1 MVDGVQNNR
10 ESATK
15 FLDSVN
21 TALDGKDA
29 KDRATELQYL
39 VAKLEKEGKLPN
51 LILNAGM
58 GDSESTNFRAT
69 TFNGKEIRK
78 DEIKSISETGKNGP
92 MKYDA
97 ATQLIAS
104 ALTRKF
110 DQIDKQSTDAH
121 GRWNGN
127 KADSKLSTNEINK
140 WAGEETRTGVRLPCD
155 TVKSPIKQYENVL
168 KNFGTPEQLR
178 SAFGT
183 DTPSLEQIKK
193 AVDHQT
199 TKRQTL
205 GSLGLDDAAL
215 KSAHEKGGVWS
226 DEKMSA
232 AQYLANSENYDRIQG
247 SVDESYKPFSS
258 GDWLSA
264 AKIKEVGN
272 STFKTS
278 LEQIA
283 AKEKA
288 SGSVSKEVADL
299 GAKLDAKLKPNADA
313 AKPAAEQPAATEEEA
328 KLRKENQELKLK
340 QQETEERLK
349 RMEAMLQALASGEKP
364 PVQAEKPQ
372 QEVKPPTQEVKPP
385 TQEVKPP
392 TQEVKPPTEAA
403 KPPQQQN
410 WAEEEE
416 RMRKELEALF
426 NKK

>member
-121 GRWNGN
+121 GRYNGS
-127 KADSKLSTNEINK
+127 KADSKLSTYEINK
-140 WAGEETRTGVRLPCD
+140 WAGEETRTGVRLPGD
-155 TVKSPIKQYENVL
+155 SVKSPIKQYENVL

-205 GSLGLDDAAL
+205 NSLGLDDAAL
-215 KSAHEKGGVWS
+215 KAAHEKGGVWS
-226 DEKMSA
+226 DEKMAA
-232 AQYLANSENYDRIQG
+232 AQYLANSEHYDRIQG
-247 SVDESYKPFSS
+247 SVDESYAPFSS

-288 SGSVSKEVADL
+288 SGGVSKEVADL
-299 GAKLDAKLKPNADA
+299 GAKLDAKLKPNAEE
-313 AKPAAEQPAATEEEA
+313 AKPAAEKPAATAEEE
-328 KLRKENQELKLK
+328 KLRKENAELKQK

-349 RMEAMLQALASGEKP
+349 RMEAMLQALAGGQKP
-364 PVQAEKPQ
+364 PVEQNPQTEAKPQ
-372 QEVKPPTQEVKPP
+372 TQEVKPP
-385 TQEVKPP
+385 TEQVKPP

-403 KPPQQQN
+403 KPPQQN
-410 WAEEEE
+410 WADEEE